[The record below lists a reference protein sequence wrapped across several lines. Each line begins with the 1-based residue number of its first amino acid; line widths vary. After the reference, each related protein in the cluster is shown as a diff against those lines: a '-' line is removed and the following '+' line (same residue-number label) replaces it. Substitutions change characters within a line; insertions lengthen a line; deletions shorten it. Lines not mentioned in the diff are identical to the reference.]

1 MANVGDQ
8 AQRRRRRSGSG
19 PPAALVITWALL
31 SDPVLRSALEY
42 ATAKAQSAQ
51 HRARVERR
59 ELCLR
64 CLILAILAGVIVRLV
79 VWML

>member
-1 MANVGDQ
+1 M
-8 AQRRRRRSGSG
+8 
-19 PPAALVITWALL
+19 L

-51 HRARVERR
+51 HRARAERR